1 MAAAQAGPRLHRA
14 APGHVRDGFKN
25 THVKN
30 IPDKCLTRAWHV
42 RGPLLGTSLLHPQ
55 RPGGL
60 VRNRSAWKQPLLAT
74 LLRPA
79 TYFLSL
85 GFENTARPE
94 TLAPARGR
102 TRPATSS
109 LECPS
114 RSPRPPPAPEVTHT
128 SPWVHRTLAVHFRG
142 SPRPHVLGF
151 AFEVR
156 GKGAHHTS
164 GRVFLGTGSFLAENK
179 MEEKNS
185 PLPARKPQVTGE
197 AAAAGAGGCD
207 TRRRDA
213 KVPER
218 CGTRPCRGQGHR
230 PRPR

>member
-60 VRNRSAWKQPLLAT
+60 VRNRSAWKQPPLAT

-185 PLPARKPQVTGE
+185 PLPARKPQATGE
-197 AAAAGAGGCD
+197 AAAARGGGLRHAPAGREGA
-207 TRRRDA
+207 
-213 KVPER
+213 
-218 CGTRPCRGQGHR
+218 
-230 PRPR
+230 

>member
-1 MAAAQAGPRLHRA
+1 MFDEGLACAGTASRHVSASPAEAWRA
-14 APGHVRDGFKN
+14 GQEPLGLETASSGHSTPV
-25 THVKN
+25 
-30 IPDKCLTRAWHV
+30 P
-42 RGPLLGTSLLHPQ
+42 S
-55 RPGGL
+55 
-60 VRNRSAWKQPLLAT
+60 
-74 LLRPA
+74 LRPA

-85 GFENTARPE
+85 GFENTAHPE

-185 PLPARKPQVTGE
+185 PLPARKPQATGE
-197 AAAAGAGGCD
+197 AAAARGGGLRHAPAGREGA
-207 TRRRDA
+207 
-213 KVPER
+213 
-218 CGTRPCRGQGHR
+218 
-230 PRPR
+230 